1 MTADSLNRWLTFS
14 ANVGVVIGLILLVAE
29 LNQNSELVR
38 AQIHQSRSDNYVS
51 NMIAI
56 SDTEFLLPAYEK
68 LSVAGGI
75 TDITALEALDQI
87 ERERIRRYSQ
97 ARLADYDNLFYQYRL
112 GYLDEEFYQTRV
124 AVSIRRMTPV
134 WEEFRLLPSATRSF
148 VAEIQRIIAER

>member
-38 AQIHQSRSDNYVS
+38 AQIHQARSDSYVS
-51 NMIAI
+51 DMIALAN
-56 SDTEFLLPAYEK
+56 TEFLLPAYEK

-75 TDITALEALDQI
+75 NDVAALEALDPI
-87 ERERIRRYSQ
+87 ERERIRRYAQ

-124 AVSIRRMTPV
+124 AISIIRMTPV
-134 WEEFRLLPSATRSF
+134 WEEFGLLGSATPNI
-148 VAEIQRIIAER
+148 VAEIRRINAAM

>member
-1 MTADSLNRWLTFS
+1 MTSDSLNRWLTMS
-14 ANVGVVIGLILLVAE
+14 TNVGVVIGLVLLIIE

-38 AQIHQSRSDNYVS
+38 AQIHQARSDSYVS
-51 NMIAI
+51 DMIAI

-68 LSVAGGI
+68 LRVGGGI
-75 TDITALEALDQI
+75 TDLTSLEALDPI

-124 AVSIRRMTPV
+124 VTSIRRLALV
-134 WEEFRLLPSATRSF
+134 WEEFGLLPGATPSF
-148 VAEIQRIIAER
+148 IAEIQHINAEK